1 MTSQTAHLDELS
13 DEQCWLAL
21 RTAVVGRLAVR
32 SGEGVDVFPV
42 NFTAFENA
50 IYLRSAPG
58 SKLVAITDS
67 PSVAFEVDGSH
78 GSERYWSVVLRGTA
92 ERLANDSEITAS
104 GVLDLPT
111 STPTAKWNFVRIT
124 PTAIS
129 GRRFTSARRGRS

>member
-1 MTSQTAHLDELS
+1 MSSPTAHLDEIS

-21 RTAVVGRLAVR
+21 RASVVGRLAVR

-42 NFTAFENA
+42 NFTVYEQS

-58 SKLVAITDS
+58 SKLVAIIDS
-67 PSVAFEVDGSH
+67 PSVAFEVDDSRGQDH
-78 GSERYWSVVLRGTA
+78 YWSVVLRGTA
-92 ERLANDSEITAS
+92 ERLADDSEITAS

-111 STPTAKWNFVRIT
+111 STPTAKWNFIRIT

-129 GRRFTSARRGRS
+129 GRRFTSARR